1 VEDQNKYLPGLR
13 QAAQAFA
20 AGDPSGMA
28 WASGVPYDPAAG
40 AFTLTYF
47 GTRYIIRHPSGAVE
61 GPADPDE
68 GEGRA
73 TRRKICFLHYLTQA
87 TGGEV
92 AGRWLSYRQMKGG
105 QFHFNV
111 FRTEALAPLA
121 RRFGEDLAAL
131 RRAGAALGGEPLDSG
146 DAAYFFLPLPQ
157 VRLGFILYAGDAEE
171 EAAANIVFDAAAGE
185 HLPTDDLAFLAED
198 ITRRL
203 IAAA

>member
-1 VEDQNKYLPGLR
+1 MEDQNKYLPGLR
-13 QAAQAFA
+13 QAVQAFA
-20 AGDPSGMA
+20 AADPAGMA
-28 WASGVPYDPAAG
+28 RASGVPYDPAAG
-40 AFTLTYF
+40 EFTLTYF
-47 GTRYIIRHPSGAVE
+47 GARYTVRHPSGAVE

-73 TRRKICFLHYLTQA
+73 TRRKICFLHYLAQA

-105 QFHFNV
+105 QFHLNV
-111 FRTEALAPLA
+111 FRTEALVPLA
-121 RRFGEDLAAL
+121 RRFGGDPAAL

-146 DAAYFFLPLPQ
+146 DAACSFLPLPR

-185 HLPTDDLAFLAED
+185 HLPADDLAFLAED